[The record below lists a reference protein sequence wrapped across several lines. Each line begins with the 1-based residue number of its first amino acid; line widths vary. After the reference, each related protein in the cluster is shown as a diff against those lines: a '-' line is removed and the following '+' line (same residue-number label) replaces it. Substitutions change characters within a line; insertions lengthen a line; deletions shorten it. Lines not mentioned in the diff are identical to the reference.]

1 MPPAKAIA
9 AAQSQGAGKVYLI
22 DKPGAPQSLIYAAHV
37 AATGARPDDLALETV
52 MRNFGGMA
60 TSRLNR
66 NLRLD
71 KHWSYGTMGGI
82 SGARGPRLF
91 NVIAP
96 VQTDKTPE
104 AMIEVK
110 REIEG
115 VAGAR
120 PLAGEELE
128 SILRSQVSRLPGRFE
143 TLDSLLVAGID
154 LVNLDRD
161 PRYYTEY
168 APTLRQLGGDAL
180 NAAAAAVVKPP
191 QLTWI
196 VVGDLKQIEAGVRQL
211 GFGEVETI
219 AVP

>member
-1 MPPAKAIA
+1 
-9 AAQSQGAGKVYLI
+9 
-22 DKPGAPQSLIYAAHV
+22 
-37 AATGARPDDLALETV
+37 
-52 MRNFGGMA
+52 
-60 TSRLNR
+60 
-66 NLRLD
+66 
-71 KHWSYGTMGGI
+71 
-82 SGARGPRLF
+82 
-91 NVIAP
+91 
-96 VQTDKTPE
+96 
-104 AMIEVK
+104 MIEVK